1 MTVAERVTSAHESS
15 EAVVY
20 VSRDGI
26 FASLASLKYGRSV
39 GLLIM
44 LHVHVMSMSVIRK
57 AFPAIR
63 LPPAFPPLRAV
74 RAARASPPEALRSQ
88 SLAQLLSSRA
98 PRPYGYAR
106 RGGGARRGPAGPAAR
121 GVARGEVSLSL
132 RGSTY

>member
-1 MTVAERVTSAHESS
+1 MTVADRVTSAHESS

-20 VSRDGI
+20 VSQDGI

-44 LHVHVMSMSVIRK
+44 LHVMSMSVIRK

-74 RAARASPPEALRSQ
+74 RASCAGLPPGGSAGALRARTRARAR
-88 SLAQLLSSRA
+88 RHTKVA
-98 PRPYGYAR
+98 PSAR
-106 RGGGARRGPAGPAAR
+106 WTT
-121 GVARGEVSLSL
+121 E
-132 RGSTY
+132 